1 MTGSKA
7 RNKTDFVRAR
17 QTAWDYTSS
26 HRLALDALTA
36 AYKVGRDV
44 KARCAE
50 QRLGYYT
57 RVYGQSAEIVEVVCQ
72 GQTSDAPVFAADFI
86 VRDGKEFRSVESML
100 SDRSIIE
107 DMINTVALAE
117 SWTNATSLIPL
128 FGEIESA
135 NQCLGIDTLTLHALR
150 RLYEGK
156 NALERATIAGWK
168 PLPSNSSVDTAI
180 NCVGAIP
187 LAGKLGKVA
196 SWAKKGADAL
206 RATMIANAAKYGE
219 MFRVFDAPTAPG
231 QFATSI
237 ENVRTLFPGNADLA
251 AFAKAVYNS
260 MQLDFDLAQTAS
272 GSNDLYN
279 RASRNLSLPK

>member
-1 MTGSKA
+1 M
-7 RNKTDFVRAR
+7 RAR

-72 GQTSDAPVFAADFI
+72 GQTSDAAVFAADFI

-100 SDRSIIE
+100 TDRSIIE

-135 NQCLGIDTLTLHALR
+135 NQCLGIDTLTLQALR
-150 RLYEGK
+150 RFYEGK
-156 NALERATIAGWK
+156 HSLERATIAGWK
-168 PLPSNSSVDTAI
+168 PLPNNSTVDTAI

-187 LAGKLGKVA
+187 LAGTVGKAAQGV
-196 SWAKKGADAL
+196 SWAGKKLRQATLTAD
-206 RATMIANAAKYGE
+206 AAKYAE
-219 MFRVFDAPTAPG
+219 MFNVFNDPIRPG
-231 QFATSI
+231 TFAKSI
-237 ENVRTLFPGNADLA
+237 EDVTRLFPANADLA
-251 AFAKAVYNS
+251 AFAKTIYNS
-260 MQLDFDLAQTAS
+260 FQSSMGIGQTIS
-272 GSNDLYN
+272 GSGALYN
-279 RASRNLSLPK
+279 RAYEGLKDHR